1 MKKILILFILTLTL
15 FLTSCGNDENT
26 IKVGASSTPHA
37 EILEF
42 VRPLL
47 KEKGY
52 KLEIIEIDDYTI
64 PNTSLAQGSID
75 ANYFQHLPFLNLYNQ
90 NNNTNLVSVAA
101 IHYEPFGLYGNQI
114 TNLSEATKQILIPN
128 DGSNRSRALLLLQQ
142 VGLITLK
149 EGLNPENDITLDDVI
164 NFNGYDIKELS
175 AENIPSSFKY
185 STKGTLAVIN
195 GNYALSAGI
204 NIKDALATEDEKSVA
219 VSTYANIIAV
229 KEENK
234 NDLKIQALIEVLTSD
249 EVKNYIVNT
258 YNGAVR
264 PVNWSLKIKKDL

>member
-264 PVNWSLKIKKDL
+264 PVN